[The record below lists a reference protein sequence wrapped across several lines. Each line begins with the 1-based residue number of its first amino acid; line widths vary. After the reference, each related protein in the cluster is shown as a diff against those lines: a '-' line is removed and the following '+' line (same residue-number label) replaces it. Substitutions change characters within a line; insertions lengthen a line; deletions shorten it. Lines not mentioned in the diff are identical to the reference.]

1 MPSIAFYI
9 SGHGFGHTSREIEV
23 INAVARRMPAWRIV
37 VRTSAPRWLFDRTA
51 RPPLTLIE
59 GPCDTGVVQID
70 SVRLDEHETVRA
82 AEAFYSDLPRLVEA
96 EVDHLRRHDARLV
109 IADAPPLGCAAAAA
123 HAVPSVVLSN
133 FTWDWIYERYPLAP
147 GSRLIDTIQ
156 DAYRLADAAWR
167 MPIGGGFATFSGV
180 VDVPF
185 VARRAT
191 FPRQEVRRRL
201 GLPKDAL
208 LALSS
213 FGGYGLH
220 EFDPA
225 HLDCLDRWH
234 VVMTAARAGLPVPP
248 GVYVLGE
255 GAVYD
260 AGMRYEDLVAAVDV
274 VVTKPGYGIV
284 SECIASGT
292 ALLYTSRGNFAE
304 YDVMVEQMP
313 RFLRCEYIDRENL
326 VAGRWRESLDGLHA
340 RAPAP
345 ERPSTDGAEVVASMM
360 AGMLSEV

>member
-1 MPSIAFYI
+1 MPSIVFYI

-23 INAVARRMPAWRIV
+23 INALGRRMPAWRIV

-59 GPCDTGVVQID
+59 GPCDTGVIQID

-82 AEAFYSDLPRLVEA
+82 AEAFYSDLPLLVDA
-96 EVDHLRRHDARLV
+96 EVGHLRRHDARLV

-123 HAVPSVVLSN
+123 HGVPSVVLSN
-133 FTWDWIYERYPLAP
+133 FTWDWIYEKYPVAP

-156 DAYRLADAAWR
+156 HAYRLADAAWR
-167 MPIGGGFATFSGV
+167 LPLCGGFATFSSV

-191 FPRQEVRRRL
+191 FPRHEVRRRL
-201 GLPKDAL
+201 GLPEDAL

-220 EFDPA
+220 DFDPA
-225 HLDCLDRWH
+225 HLDCLDRWQ
-234 VVMTAARAGLPVPP
+234 VVMTAPHPAVPAP
-248 GVYVLGE
+248 AGVYVLE
-255 GAVYD
+255 ESAVYD

-274 VVTKPGYGIV
+274 VVTKPGYGII
-284 SECIASGT
+284 SECIANSTG
-292 ALLYTSRGNFAE
+292 LLYTSRGNFAE

-313 RFLRCEYIDRENL
+313 RFVRCEYIDRASL
-326 VAGRWRESLDGLHA
+326 VAGRWRDSLDA
-340 RAPAP
+340 INTRAPAL

-360 AGMLSEV
+360 AEMLSEV